1 MQQPQTRANVKRRRI
16 GLHMMT
22 AQTFQQTLRLQK
34 SWQTLTTNFIMVM
47 NELVLVLIKIILM
60 D

>member
-1 MQQPQTRANVKRRRI
+1 
-16 GLHMMT
+16 MMT